1 MQPGWARRA
10 KCLPYEILMDLIC
23 GSPWGGSGGARCAL
37 HGASAVRR
45 AKLTCH
51 CRISN
56 SVYLLQNRASASVY
70 SERWQ
75 EKRRHATL
83 RLSEPPSGLHPS
95 SNRKNERETENSLF
109 VSVLDYDC
117 TACCM
122 SYVPEMW
129 IRGYSHIVCILTRE

>member
-23 GSPWGGSGGARCAL
+23 GSPWGGSGGARSAL

-83 RLSEPPSGLHPS
+83 RLLEPPSGLHPS
-95 SNRKNERETENSLF
+95 SN
-109 VSVLDYDC
+109 
-117 TACCM
+117 
-122 SYVPEMW
+122 
-129 IRGYSHIVCILTRE
+129 